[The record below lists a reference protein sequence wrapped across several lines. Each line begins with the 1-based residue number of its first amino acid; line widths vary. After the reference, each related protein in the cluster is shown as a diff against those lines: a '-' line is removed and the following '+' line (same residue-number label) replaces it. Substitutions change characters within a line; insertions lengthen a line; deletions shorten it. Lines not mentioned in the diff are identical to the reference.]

1 MLYISCFCS
10 IFTQTSRVGTLHSRP
25 KQCKHYSWN
34 FSWNLLEICSVNF
47 VDIVFWLRLLS
58 ISAYHSE
65 CVELCLEHVII
76 TCHHQWWWH
85 VSRCDVVC
93 GDVAVLSKN
102 NKTAMNTFILK
113 PYVHFLSDD
122 AACIAYIRLTQYL
135 DRSLTPRVSAVF
147 CLIQQLHVSDL

>member
-1 MLYISCFCS
+1 MLCISCFCS
-10 IFTQTSRVGTLHSRP
+10 IYRQTSRFCTLHSRP
-25 KQCKHYSWN
+25 KQCKHVLDFFWN
-34 FSWNLLEICSVNF
+34 PSWNLLEICSVNF

-58 ISAYHSE
+58 ISAYHSG
-65 CVELCLEHVII
+65 CLE
-76 TCHHQWWWH
+76 HQWWWH

-147 CLIQQLHVSDL
+147 RLIQQLHMSDL